1 MQKKIYIAGKI
12 TGDPDYKAKFDS
24 AAKKYSDKGYVV
36 LSPAAMPEGMSRA
49 DYMRIC
55 LAMID
60 TADVVA
66 FLAGFRESS
75 GAMIEYDY
83 CNYTDKPTKTPADER
98 YAMPF
103 GDPAAMQI
111 T

>member
-83 CNYTDKPTKTPADER
+83 CNYTEKEIAEEEYTC
-98 YAMPF
+98 
-103 GDPAAMQI
+103 
-111 T
+111 